1 VAGVTTTISVVPA
14 AFARAAGTFS
24 GGRESAALGMKALTT
39 TLDAD
44 WGCGG
49 SDTSAE
55 KWCGTYDPVAFEAV
69 NMGTAI
75 VNALG
80 KLHDLL
86 QANSVNHTN
95 AGIQSA
101 ANPNP
106 ADELPLPPETA
117 VFSAPKFKGAYGGPS
132 NEPFGWSLI
141 SRWVQGHVWPNG
153 DSDKLRTVATAWRT
167 AAEVVKGTGYGIPSA
182 RTIISEQNSPEVLQ
196 ILAQID
202 IVTNGITATV
212 DQYSN
217 LASACDDYAEAPED
231 AHRKILALL
240 AGFVGIAIVT
250 EGLGWVLAGPL
261 GGGGGAALAGT
272 EGAAIGG
279 EIALTIDALITAA
292 DLAALRAA
300 GVAVAGGALLQN
312 VQPLLD
318 AHPTK
323 FDANT
328 RPGGAEPQ
336 PTQAHPGSEV
346 GEFDGEQAAQNL
358 RDRPGNSGETI
369 KNKRNVAVAEA
380 EIDGQFIPA
389 DRLGAVSGET
399 SPSGTI
405 GTPTNPILRPIDD
418 TGFVNRP
425 TDSEYKILE
434 DLASRMKPD
443 SKGVIDIYT
452 ENAPCEACDNV
463 INEFRDKFPGVRL
476 NVTYTNPK

>member
-1 VAGVTTTISVVPA
+1 MTTTISVVPA

-24 GGRESAALGMKALTT
+24 GGRESAAVGMKALTT
-39 TLDAD
+39 TLDAN

-55 KWCGTYDPVAFEAV
+55 KWCGTYDPAAFEAV

-75 VNALG
+75 ANALG

-95 AGIQSA
+95 AEIQSS

-106 ADELPLPPETA
+106 ADELPLRPETT
-117 VFSAPKFKGAYGGPS
+117 VFAAPKFKGAYGGPS

-141 SRWVQGHVWPNG
+141 RRWVQGRVWPNG

-182 RTIISEQNSPEVLQ
+182 RTIVGEQNSPEVPQ

-217 LASACDDYAEAPED
+217 LASACDNYAQALED
-231 AHRKILALL
+231 AHGKILALL
-240 AGFVGIAIVT
+240 AGFVGTAILI
-250 EGLGWVLAGPL
+250 EGLGWALGGPL
-261 GGGGGAALAGT
+261 GGGGGAAAAGV

-279 EIALTIDALITAA
+279 EIAVAIDALITAA

-300 GVAVAGGALLQN
+300 GVAVAGGVLLNN

-336 PTQAHPGSEV
+336 PTQAHTGSQV

-358 RDRPGNSGETI
+358 RDRLGNSGETI
-369 KNKRNVAVAEA
+369 KNGKNVAVAEA
-380 EIDGQFIPA
+380 EINGQFIPA
-389 DRLGAVSGET
+389 DRLGAVSGQT
-399 SPSGTI
+399 SPSGTV
-405 GTPTNPILRPIDD
+405 GTSGNPVFNPTDEY
-418 TGFVNRP
+418 GVAYRP

-434 DLASRMKPD
+434 DLATRLKPD
-443 SKGVIDIYT
+443 SKGVVELYT
-452 ENAPCEACDNV
+452 ENEPCPACNSV
-463 INEFRDKFPGVRL
+463 IEQFRQRFPEVRL

>member
-1 VAGVTTTISVVPA
+1 MTTTISVVPA
-14 AFARAAGTFS
+14 AFAQAAGTFS
-24 GGRESAALGMKALTT
+24 GGHDSAALGMKALTT
-39 TLDAD
+39 TLDTN

-55 KWCGTYDPVAFEAV
+55 KWCGTYDPAAFEAV
-69 NMGTAI
+69 NMGAAI
-75 VNALG
+75 ANVLG

-95 AGIQSA
+95 AEIHSS

-117 VFSAPKFKGAYGGPS
+117 VFPAPKFKGAYGGPS

-153 DSDKLRTVATAWRT
+153 DPDKVRTIATAWRA
-167 AAEVVKGTGYGIPSA
+167 AAEVIKGTGYGIPSA
-182 RTIISEQNSPEVLQ
+182 RTIISEQNSAEVPQ

-217 LASACDDYAEAPED
+217 LASACDDYAEALED
-231 AHRKILALL
+231 AHGKILALL
-240 AGFVGIAIVT
+240 AGFVGTAILI
-250 EGLGWVLAGPL
+250 EGLGWALGGPL
-261 GGGGGAALAGT
+261 GGGGGAAAAGV

-279 EIALTIDALITAA
+279 EIAVTIDALITAA

-300 GVAVAGGALLQN
+300 GVAVAGGVLLNN

-328 RPGGAEPQ
+328 RPGGADPG
-336 PTQAHPGSEV
+336 PTQAHPGSEINS
-346 GEFDGEQAAQNL
+346 EFNGEQAAQGL
-358 RDRPGNSGETI
+358 RDRLGNSGETI
-369 KNKRNVAVAEA
+369 QNRKNVAVAQA
-380 EIDGQFIPA
+380 DIDGQFIPA
-389 DRLGAVSGET
+389 SRLESVSGET
-399 SPSGTI
+399 SPSGTVEV
-405 GTPTNPILRPIDD
+405 PKNPVFSPMDETGATIRPA
-418 TGFVNRP
+418 
-425 TDSEYKILE
+425 DSEYKILE
-434 DLASRMKPD
+434 DLATRLRPD
-443 SKGVIDIYT
+443 SKGVVDLYT
-452 ENAPCEACDNV
+452 ENQPCDACTNV
-463 INEFRDKFPGVRL
+463 IDQFRQKFPGVKL
-476 NVTYTNPK
+476 NVTYTNLPK